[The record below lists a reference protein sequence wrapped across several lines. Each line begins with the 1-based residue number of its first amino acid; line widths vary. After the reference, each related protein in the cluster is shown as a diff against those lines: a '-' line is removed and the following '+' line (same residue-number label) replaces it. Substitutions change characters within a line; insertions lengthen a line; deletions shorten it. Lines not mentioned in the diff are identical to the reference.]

1 MSVRGCY
8 QYMREANMSYVCQ
21 RLTNV
26 YGRLRLSM
34 SERGCYQ
41 RMREAKVIYI
51 CERLLPMYEG
61 G

>member
-8 QYMREANMSYVCQ
+8 QC
-21 RLTNV
+21 
-26 YGRLRLSM
+26 
-34 SERGCYQ
+34 
-41 RMREAKVIYI
+41 MREAKVTYVCDTVTDCYKWMREANTTYV